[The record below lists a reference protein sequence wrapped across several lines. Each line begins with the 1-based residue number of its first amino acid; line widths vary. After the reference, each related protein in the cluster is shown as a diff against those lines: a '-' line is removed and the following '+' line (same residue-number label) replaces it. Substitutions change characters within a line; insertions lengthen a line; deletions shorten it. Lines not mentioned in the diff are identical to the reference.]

1 MLLKPSVLTSQCPL
15 LVKTEG
21 FKSIL
26 LFKIEGFNK
35 PLQKCFLKEK
45 TPHIPWLLVVK
56 LFLLQRVIRKPFF
69 FFSAKEGLLFK
80 NFCYFSILKKSF
92 LFYNENN
99 LHFYLTKIIKSN

>member
-1 MLLKPSVLTSQCPL
+1 MLLKRKDTSYPL
-15 LVKTEG
+15 AVSSKALPLAKGYKKT
-21 FKSIL
+21 L
-26 LFKIEGFNK
+26 
-35 PLQKCFLKEK
+35 
-45 TPHIPWLLVVK
+45 
-56 LFLLQRVIRKPFF
+56 F